1 MRERYSLFLITAVL
15 MISCNQEPEP
25 IVYGRDA
32 CDHCKMTIMDQKYG
46 AEIVTKKGKIIK
58 FDAAEC
64 MVDFI
69 NSPES
74 KVDTASDK
82 FMTTD
87 FAHPGTLIEADK
99 SFFLKDKAYQSPM
112 GGNLA
117 SFTSSQLAENNLQ
130 SADGRVLKW
139 KELLQQTPKK

>member
-1 MRERYSLFLITAVL
+1 MKKLYSLFLTTSILIA
-15 MISCNQEPEP
+15 SCNQDPEP

-46 AEIVTKKGKIIK
+46 AEIVTKKGKILK

-69 NSPES
+69 KSSEG
-74 KVDTASDK
+74 KVNADEDRFLTV
-82 FMTTD
+82 D
-87 FAHPGTLIEADK
+87 FAHPGTLIEANK

-117 SFTSSQLAENNLQ
+117 SFTSGQLAENNLQ
-130 SADGRVLKW
+130 SADGKILTW
-139 KELLQQTPKK
+139 EELLQQTPQR